1 MQIDDL
7 AESIVKELEKF
18 NEEETEVFKEVVDE
32 VADET
37 VAFLKDNSPK
47 RLRGGKRAK
56 KYKPG
61 SYAKS
66 WKKDVRFDGKVG
78 KRIIV
83 RSTQPQL
90 THLLENGH
98 ARPSSKGG
106 GRTKAM
112 PHIAPAE
119 ERAEKL
125 MNEKLERRL

>member
-18 NEEETEVFKEVVDE
+18 NEEETEVFKEIVDE

-37 VAFLKDNSPK
+37 VTFLKDNSPK

-66 WKKDVRFDGKVG
+66 WKADTRFDGKVG
-78 KRIIV
+78 KRVIV

-90 THLLENGH
+90 THLLEYGH
-98 ARPSSKGG
+98 ASRNG
-106 GRTKAM
+106 GRTKAYQ
-112 PHIAPAE
+112 HIAPAE
-119 ERAEKL
+119 EKAEKL